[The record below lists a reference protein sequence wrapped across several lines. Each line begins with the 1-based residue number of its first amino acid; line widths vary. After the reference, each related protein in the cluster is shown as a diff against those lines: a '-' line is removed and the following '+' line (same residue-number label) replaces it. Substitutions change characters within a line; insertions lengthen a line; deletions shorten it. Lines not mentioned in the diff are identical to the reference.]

1 MRVAVSCPRPVPQ
14 ENDLNNARLPT
25 GALGTAVYGLKLRD
39 VSLIII
45 FFNIITCIPP
55 AFIGIGGVQTGMR
68 QMIQARYSFG

>member
-1 MRVAVSCPRPVPQ
+1 M
-14 ENDLNNARLPT
+14 
-25 GALGTAVYGLKLRD
+25 YGLKLRD
-39 VSLIII
+39 VSLVII